1 MFTVLSGP
9 LIEGVAQ
16 FLEFGAGRVF
26 EFVGRSRSMRF
37 TAFEFFGGLF
47 GFFLGHGIDDFHFKF
62 VRQGSFGKC
71 GLPPSIVF
79 LEADVSLADNFP
91 FMTEPATRQ
100 ADSLPP
106 ELVAQIDET
115 VTHYPVS
122 ARSASLPLLHLWQNH
137 FGYIDESGIDWIAR
151 RLGLEP
157 INILELVTFY
167 PWFRQ
172 TAPGRTT
179 IRVCRTLSC
188 AMAGSHKVREALCRA
203 AGVNGEA
210 EHGHDVTSPDG
221 RYTIEFV
228 ECLASCGTAPVAL
241 VGDRLH
247 EQIGVEEAPA
257 LLGAT
262 DETYRKTL
270 RAAHPREQRLILK
283 NVGREDY
290 DTSLDCYLRH
300 GGYESLKKALQ
311 MEPAAITAEVK
322 ASNLRGRGG
331 AAFPT
336 GVKWGFIKRDDGKP
350 HYLVVNGDESE
361 PGTFKDRYILHE
373 DPHQLLEGMM
383 IAAWALNV
391 NLSYIYIRCE
401 FPEAARLVEKAI
413 AEAKAAGY
421 VGKNVLGSG
430 FDCDIY
436 VHQGAGAY
444 ICGEETSLLE
454 SLEGKRPYPRI
465 KPPYF
470 PAVFGLYN
478 CPTIV
483 NNVES
488 LCHVKHI
495 ISMGAEAFSR
505 LGSPGDG
512 GTRTLCVSGDVQ
524 NPGYYELGCGRITI
538 GQLINDIC
546 GGLRPGRKL
555 KAIIPGGSSA
565 KVLKAGEKYTI
576 KRRTAEGTEETAEV
590 DLLDLV
596 LDASTLAAAGSMIGS
611 AGVMILDDSR
621 DMLWVLNNI
630 NDFYA
635 HESCGQC
642 TPCREGSLWMSKV
655 TTRMLHGDVKTTD
668 AKQLVGIAD
677 NIAGRTVCAFGEACA
692 WPTQSFVA
700 KFPEAFE
707 PRTAGTTNGS
717 NGH

>member
-1 MFTVLSGP
+1 M
-9 LIEGVAQ
+9 
-16 FLEFGAGRVF
+16 
-26 EFVGRSRSMRF
+26 
-37 TAFEFFGGLF
+37 TAT
-47 GFFLGHGIDDFHFKF
+47 
-62 VRQGSFGKC
+62 S
-71 GLPPSIVF
+71 
-79 LEADVSLADNFP
+79 
-91 FMTEPATRQ
+91 RQ
-100 ADSLPP
+100 ADNIPQGL
-106 ELVAQIDET
+106 LAAVDEA

-122 ARSASLPLLHLWQNH
+122 KRSASLPLLHLWQNH
-137 FGYIDESGIDWIAR
+137 FGWIDDSGVDWIAR
-151 RLGLEP
+151 RLELEP

-172 TAPGRTT
+172 TAPGKKI

-188 AMAGSHKVREALCRA
+188 AMAGSYDLHKNLCRA
-203 AGVNGEA
+203 AGCDTD
-210 EHGHDVTSPDG
+210 HDDHAHEVTAPDG
-221 RYTIEFV
+221 SCTIEFV
-228 ECLASCGTAPVAL
+228 ECLASCGSAPVAM
-241 VGDRLH
+241 VGDDLH
-247 EQIGVEEAPA
+247 ERIAPEDA
-257 LLGAT
+257 ASLLGR
-262 DETYRKTL
+262 ETGYRKTIRAPHPAERRLVL
-270 RAAHPREQRLILK
+270 RH
-283 NVGREDY
+283 VGREDY
-290 DTSLDCYLRH
+290 DASIDCYLRN
-300 GGYESLKKALQ
+300 GGYESLKKALG
-311 MEPAAITAEVK
+311 MKPDEIVNEVK
-322 ASNLRGRGG
+322 ASGLRGRGG
-331 AAFPT
+331 AGFPC
-336 GVKWGFIKRDDGKP
+336 GVKWSFIKREDGKP

-391 NLSYIYIRCE
+391 HLSYIYIRCE
-401 FPEAARLVEKAI
+401 FPEAARIVTKAI
-413 AEAKAAGY
+413 AEARERGFI
-421 VGKNVLGSG
+421 GKNVLGSG

-465 KPPYF
+465 KPPFF

-483 NNVES
+483 NNVET

-495 ISMGAEAFSR
+495 IAMGSAEFAK

-512 GTRTLCVSGDVQ
+512 GTRTLGVSGDVR
-524 NPGYYELGCGRITI
+524 NPGFYELGCGQVTV
-538 GQLINDIC
+538 GQLIELC
-546 GGLRPGRKL
+546 GGMKPGRKL

-565 KVLKAGEKYTI
+565 KVLRAGEKFKM
-576 KRRTAEGTEETAEV
+576 KRKGPDGAETTVEV
-590 DLLDLV
+590 DLMDLV
-596 LDASTLAAAGSMIGS
+596 MDANSLAAAGSMIGS

-655 TTRMLHGDVKTTD
+655 TTRMLHGDIKTTD

-692 WPTQSFVA
+692 WPTQSFVG
-700 KFPEAFE
+700 KFRDEFE
-707 PRTAGTTNGS
+707 PRGAGTNGNGA